1 MKPSSNKKVT
11 ARMRSRPAIV
21 VLAAGKG
28 SRFLGEQHKLAQRVG
43 GATVLGT
50 TLRHAVATQ
59 LPVVVVTTEPFADIA
74 RRSVA
79 ASDVVV
85 LPEVGSTREPPLGMG
100 FSIAEGVRARPNAD
114 GWLVLP
120 GDMPMVRST
129 TLLEVATALLE
140 HPVVYAQHKGRRG
153 HPVGFGAEL
162 FSELSALSGDEG
174 ARRLLARYPA
184 FGVELDDP
192 GVLVDVDTQADLDVV
207 RAAHA
212 AATLPEHRL

>member
-1 MKPSSNKKVT
+1 
-11 ARMRSRPAIV
+11 MRSRPAIV

-28 SRFLGEQHKLAQRVG
+28 SRFVGDQHKLAQRVG
-43 GATVLGT
+43 GATVLAT
-50 TLRHAVATQ
+50 TLKQAVTTQ
-59 LPVVVVTTEPFADIA
+59 LPVVVVTTAPFADVA

-79 ASDVVV
+79 ARDVVV
-85 LPEVGSTREPPLGMG
+85 LPEVGSATEPHLGMG
-100 FSIAEGVRARPNAD
+100 FSIAEGVRARPDAD
-114 GWLVLP
+114 GWLILP
-120 GDMPMVRST
+120 GDMPMVRTS
-129 TLLEVATALLE
+129 TLLEVAAALTE
-140 HPVVYAQHKGRRG
+140 HPVVYAQHRGRRG

-162 FSELSALSGDEG
+162 FSELSALSGDDG

-212 AATLPEHRL
+212 ATMLPERRI